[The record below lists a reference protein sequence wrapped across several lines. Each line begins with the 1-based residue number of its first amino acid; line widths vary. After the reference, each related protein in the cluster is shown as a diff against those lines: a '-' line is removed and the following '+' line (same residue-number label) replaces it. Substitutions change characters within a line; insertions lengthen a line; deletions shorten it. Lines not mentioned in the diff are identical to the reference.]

1 VAGFAEIFAAFQ
13 SGESA
18 GIRAMFMVTGLISIA
33 FGVVLSARPD
43 IGAVTPALPLGL
55 FSTVFGV
62 SEIVVGVQMRRTGQ
76 TLQAVLH
83 DAAA

>member
-1 VAGFAEIFAAFQ
+1 MAGFAEIFAAFQ

-18 GIRAMFMVTGLISIA
+18 GTRAMFIVTGLISIA

-43 IGAVTPALPLGL
+43 IGAVTLALLFGL
-55 FSTVFGV
+55 FSMVYGV